1 MASITVLVPSF
12 NHAKFI
18 ERTLRSIFAQTLPPE
33 KLIVIDD
40 GSDDESVDVIQ
51 RVMTEC
57 PFPSLFIARRNS
69 GLSATLNEGLSH
81 STGKYFAYLGSD
93 DVWLPQFLAEQVA
106 LLESRPAAVLAFSH
120 AYLID
125 AANRIFDTTQNW
137 TDFADGDMLPMLLG
151 GQVFSSPG
159 VVYRRAALEKHRWNE
174 DSVLED
180 YELYLKLSVDGEFV
194 RNENLLCGWR
204 QHGGNVSGN
213 FPLMLDEW
221 IAAQNRV
228 APELGLERDELDR
241 IQTQLRFDAV
251 ASLVRHGH
259 RRKAWKEFRENL
271 AGSRSPTHTVGNLLR
286 IAAPGP
292 IFDLNRRR
300 KRAAAIRRFGKLEI

>member
-40 GSDDESVDVIQ
+40 GSDDESIDVIG
-51 RVMTEC
+51 RVMAEC
-57 PFPSLFIARRNS
+57 PFPSELIGRPNR

-93 DVWLPQFLAEQVA
+93 DVWLPHFLSEQVA
-106 LLESRPAAVLAFSH
+106 LLESRPAAVLAFSD

-125 AANRIFDTTQNW
+125 EADQIIDTTENW
-137 TDFADGDMLPMLLG
+137 ADFADGDMLPMLLR

-159 VVYRRAALEKHRWNE
+159 VLYRRDALARHRWNE
-174 DSVLED
+174 NSILED
-180 YELYLKLSVDGEFV
+180 YELYLRLSTEGEFA
-194 RNENLLCGWR
+194 RNKNVLCGWR
-204 QHGGNVSGN
+204 QHETNVSRD
-213 FPLMLDEW
+213 FPRMMGEW

-228 APELGLERDELDR
+228 AQQLGIGADELTR
-241 IQTQLRFDAV
+241 VQTELRFASV
-251 ASLVRHGH
+251 ASFVRSGH
-259 RRKAWKEFRENL
+259 RRMAWQLFRENR
-271 AGSRSPTHTVGNLLR
+271 AGSGSLFQTFGSFLR
-286 IAAPGP
+286 IVVPKP
-292 IFDLNRRR
+292 LFEFNRRR
-300 KRAAAIRRFGKLEI
+300 NRSATIRKFGKLEI